1 MKPKWLVI
9 HHSGGRVAGAAT
21 LDRYHMERSLKED
34 WNVAKKGLYRY
45 LGYNKVILPSG
56 KIEQGRDDDV
66 VGNHCIGFNSRSLGI
81 CIAGN
86 MEINPRVPKQWDALI
101 DACARLCIR
110 HYIPVENI
118 LGHRETPSG
127 KKKAT
132 ACPGK
137 NISMDWVRKC
147 VRIKIKE
154 LKQ

>member
-1 MKPKWLVI
+1 MKPLYLII
-9 HHSGGRVAGAAT
+9 HHSASRPVNAET
-21 LDRYHMERSLKED
+21 IDRWHQERSVSEP
-34 WNVAKKGLYRY
+34 WTFAKTGKLRAI
-45 LGYNKVILPSG
+45 GYHKVVMPSG
-56 KIEQGRDDDV
+56 QIQQGREDSE
-66 VGNHCIGFNSRSLGI
+66 VGCHCVGMNSKSLGI
-81 CIAGN
+81 CISGN